1 MVWVFNWGLEKFLP
15 EQKLKPGDEIPDVLT
30 PPDVEDRPHLTCAFD
45 DQGVAGSDD
54 DEDDEQPDRDWDRP
68 TTKEELHQLRER
80 HGNNR
85 RTATYFY
92 KQRRIQMEARII
104 YIGARLV
111 AKEFGDT
118 VPCLRWQ
125 AARAAGHTWFST
137 ILDTVQLLHDAEV
150 LSCLDIL
157 IPVTAAFVVSEEQ
170 EDPEEQARLQLFFR
184 FLCELCSARS
194 WSQMQFA
201 TLCPQF
207 LAVIFH
213 DSLDVRQAGL
223 AKAKEIW
230 TAVLAAE
237 KIVHDSPGAP
247 LVSQPVKAKLATCLR
262 ELAWNQLLLARESF
276 SVCRAGDWDHSFGQL
291 RILGHRLFGRPTTTK
306 HFLEDGFAHLSD
318 IAKRHMKGQTM
329 QRWTKYLCTM
339 GAPSTRNSK
348 WPQVRQTAEDY
359 RSIHKDR
366 ATQPESEKVALHKK
380 SFLAAQQRL
389 PDGLQEFL
397 KEDKL
402 SSNIK
407 KAGVE
412 SNQKST
418 AATAWVCQHV
428 NRWDLAPMAWAGRAG
443 FKCRGNQVFLKFTA
457 CFQISISALA

>member
-1 MVWVFNWGLEKFLP
+1 
-15 EQKLKPGDEIPDVLT
+15 
-30 PPDVEDRPHLTCAFD
+30 
-45 DQGVAGSDD
+45 
-54 DEDDEQPDRDWDRP
+54 
-68 TTKEELHQLRER
+68 
-80 HGNNR
+80 
-85 RTATYFY
+85 
-92 KQRRIQMEARII
+92 
-104 YIGARLV
+104 
-111 AKEFGDT
+111 
-118 VPCLRWQ
+118 
-125 AARAAGHTWFST
+125 
-137 ILDTVQLLHDAEV
+137 
-150 LSCLDIL
+150 
-157 IPVTAAFVVSEEQ
+157 
-170 EDPEEQARLQLFFR
+170 
-184 FLCELCSARS
+184 
-194 WSQMQFA
+194 
-201 TLCPQF
+201 
-207 LAVIFH
+207 
-213 DSLDVRQAGL
+213 
-223 AKAKEIW
+223 
-230 TAVLAAE
+230 
-237 KIVHDSPGAP
+237 
-247 LVSQPVKAKLATCLR
+247 
-262 ELAWNQLLLARESF
+262 
-276 SVCRAGDWDHSFGQL
+276 
-291 RILGHRLFGRPTTTK
+291 
-306 HFLEDGFAHLSD
+306 
-318 IAKRHMKGQTM
+318 
-329 QRWTKYLCTM
+329 M